1 MIIWEKQRSVQSL
14 FPHTLTIDQKSNE
27 VHIAKTSF
35 LTLKMTQ
42 TLSNQ
47 LLQVMKPGVFKI
59 TLKEREK
66 GRNGSV
72 ETRHK
77 PRKQE
82 EFHQKS
88 KQCSL
93 HFLIVRVLSIMNLPS
108 EQTITGEYYLTVLK
122 RLMSRIRRILPEYK
136 DESSWCLL
144 HDNAPSHTS
153 LIVRRFLTKNSVC
166 VLNHPPYSPD
176 LAPCD
181 FSLFQKLKMKLKGIY
196 FQDVPTIQNYS
207 TSVLVSIS

>member
-14 FPHTLTIDQKSNE
+14 FRTRLRLNKNQSE

-88 KQCSL
+88 KQCLL
-93 HFLIVRVLSIMNLPS
+93 HSLIVRVLSI
-108 EQTITGEYYLTVLK
+108 
-122 RLMSRIRRILPEYK
+122 
-136 DESSWCLL
+136 
-144 HDNAPSHTS
+144 
-153 LIVRRFLTKNSVC
+153 KN
-166 VLNHPPYSPD
+166 
-176 LAPCD
+176 
-181 FSLFQKLKMKLKGIY
+181 FF
-196 FQDVPTIQNYS
+196 
-207 TSVLVSIS
+207 